1 LLLGVVLL
9 AGSWFTG
16 GVFGLSGGPPA
27 PGRSYELKPTP
38 VASPQEDS
46 VLQTWKETQP
56 LTEHIGVR
64 VTLDEK
70 ARLQEDA
77 ALASLSVSELVRRRS
92 FGRPVIAQADQ
103 VMVRELR
110 RIGELLKR
118 LQEESDGAQRQQTT
132 EVLSTLA
139 AAIERLRHDRQKD

>member
-1 LLLGVVLL
+1 M
-9 AGSWFTG
+9 
-16 GVFGLSGGPPA
+16 
-27 PGRSYELKPTP
+27 
-38 VASPQEDS
+38 
-46 VLQTWKETQP
+46 
-56 LTEHIGVR
+56 
-64 VTLDEK
+64 
-70 ARLQEDA
+70 QEDA